1 MEFSWD
7 LDKNEQNKKKHKVSF
22 EEASSVFYDPLAK
35 LTSDPDHSHEEDR
48 LILIGHSQKNR
59 LLFVVHVY
67 RESDQIIRI
76 ISARRATKR
85 EQKYFA
91 EI

>member
-48 LILIGHSQKNR
+48 LILIGHSQKKSTSFCGIR
-59 LLFVVHVY
+59 L
-67 RESDQIIRI
+67 
-76 ISARRATKR
+76 
-85 EQKYFA
+85 
-91 EI
+91 